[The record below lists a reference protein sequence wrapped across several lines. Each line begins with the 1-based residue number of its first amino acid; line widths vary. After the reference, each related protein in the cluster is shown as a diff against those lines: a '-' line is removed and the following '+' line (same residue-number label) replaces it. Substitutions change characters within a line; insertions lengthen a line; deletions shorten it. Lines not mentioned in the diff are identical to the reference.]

1 MKLLRSLLLGIVVLL
16 AAVLAGKN
24 LIAKTALTGGVK
36 MITGLDT
43 KLEGVQVGL
52 FSTAVG
58 VKGLQVMNPPQFSE
72 RVMLDMP
79 ELFID
84 YNLSDIL
91 KGKIHLEVVRLNL
104 KEFNVSKSA
113 DSQLNLNSIEALSA
127 AKKPA
132 EGKPAKPEGK
142 PAAPINLQIDLLE
155 LSIGTVTYTDYTKN
169 PPAKQTFAVN
179 INERHEHITN
189 PYTFAGLL
197 VSRALMRTSIAQL
210 ANFDL
215 RGLQS
220 GVETALKDSA
230 SQFLKQGG
238 VLGDA
243 LQKDGLGVM
252 QRTGKG
258 TVDAAGNASQD
269 AVDAAGDAVK
279 GATGAV
285 KKLFGN

>member
-1 MKLLRSLLLGIVVLL
+1 MKLLRSLLLGIVVLF
-16 AAVLAGKN
+16 AGVLVGKN
-24 LIAKTALTGGVK
+24 MIAKAALSSGVK
-36 MITGLDT
+36 VITGLDT
-43 KLEGVQVGL
+43 KIEGVQVGL
-52 FSTAVG
+52 FSTSLG
-58 VKGLQVMNPPQFSE
+58 VKGFQVMNPPQFSE
-72 RVMLDMP
+72 RVMVDMP

-91 KGKIHLEVVRLNL
+91 KGKIHFEVVRLNL

-113 DSQLNLNSIEALSA
+113 DSQLNLNSIEALSY

-132 EGKPAKPEGK
+132 QGKPAKPESK
-142 PAAPINLQIDLLE
+142 PAPPLDLQIDLLE

-215 RGLQS
+215 RGLQT
-220 GVETALKDSA
+220 GVEAALKDSA

-243 LQKDGLGVM
+243 LQKQGLGIAE
-252 QRTGKG
+252 RTGKG
-258 TVDAAGNASQD
+258 TVDAAGNAGKE
-269 AVDAAGDAVK
+269 AVGAASDAVK
-279 GATGAV
+279 DASGAV

>member
-1 MKLLRSLLLGIVVLL
+1 MKLLRSLLLGMVVLL

-24 LIAKTALTGGVK
+24 FIAKTALTNGVK
-36 MITGLDT
+36 LITGLDT
-43 KLEGVQVGL
+43 QIDGVQVGL

-58 VKGLQVMNPPQFSE
+58 VKGLKVMNPSQFSE

-104 KEFNVSKSA
+104 KEFHVAKAA
-113 DSQLNLNSIEALSA
+113 DGELNLNSIEAVSSV
-127 AKKPA
+127 KKPA
-132 EGKPAKPEGK
+132 QGKPAKPESK
-142 PAAPINLQIDLLE
+142 PASPLNLQIDLLE
-155 LSIGTVTYTDYTKN
+155 LSIGTVTYTDYAKN

-189 PYTFAGLL
+189 PYAFGALL

-215 RGLQS
+215 RGLQT
-220 GVETALKDSA
+220 GVEAALKDSA

-243 LQKDGLGVM
+243 LQKQGLGIAE
-252 QRTGKG
+252 RTGKG
-258 TVDAAGNASQD
+258 TVDAAGNAGKE
-269 AVDAAGDAVK
+269 AVGAASDAVK
-279 GATGAV
+279 DASGAV